1 VLVGLAAVMLVG
13 LVAGCQSA
21 PILEAPTSSIATAM
35 PSPSAPPSATP
46 TPTPTAA
53 SPSLTPSA
61 TSDAIVVDP
70 DLLWILPEQV
80 DGVPIEPSP
89 ETASQMIAEPTLRTT
104 ASALMVGMA
113 IAPGASGADDLAV
126 ATVVKLRPGV
136 FDDAFF
142 SGWRRAY
149 DEAACAQA
157 GGVGGHDRRTIG
169 AHAVDVTLCTGGAQT
184 YHVHLDGDIIVS
196 ITAAGERRF
205 GELVLAGLRE

>member
-1 VLVGLAAVMLVG
+1 MLVGLAAVMLVG
-13 LVAGCQSA
+13 LVAGCQAA
-21 PILEAPTSSIATAM
+21 PVLDPSTGSTASM
-35 PSPSAPPSATP
+35 TPSAPPSVTP
-46 TPTPTAA
+46 TPTPTAVSA
-53 SPSLTPSA
+53 SPAHSV

-70 DLLWILPEQV
+70 DLLRILPEQV

-89 ETASQMIAEPTLRTT
+89 ETAGQMIADPTLRTT

-126 ATVVKLRPGV
+126 ATVVKLRPAV

-142 SGWRRAY
+142 TGWRRAY

-157 GGVGGHDRRTIG
+157 GGVASHDRQEIG
-169 AHAVDVTLCTGGAQT
+169 AHQVDVTLCTGGAQT
-184 YHVHLDGDIIVS
+184 YHVHLDGDVIVS
-196 ITAAGERRF
+196 ITAAGDRRF